1 MNRVFVSEEDSSAR
15 GKNGKHGK
23 PAILVEKKRI
33 GVRFEGVKIERVSPG
48 KET

>member
-1 MNRVFVSEEDSSAR
+1 MAEEDSSTR
-15 GKNGKHGK
+15 GENGKHGK

-48 KET
+48 EET